1 MKSIMN
7 LTTSIH
13 DMKFNHDT
21 QILGI
26 SSHSK
31 RDQLKMVNKSK
42 SLLKK
47 KFIYYLINLLIFF
60 Y

>member
-7 LTTSIH
+7 LTTSVH

-31 RDQLKMVNKSK
+31 RDQLKMVNKAN
-42 SLLKK
+42 LIIKK
-47 KFIYYLINLLIFF
+47 ENLYILFN
-60 Y
+60 